1 MAELNERQRQLLD
14 DLRAVHE
21 HLRDG
26 TREAYGRINPFTE
39 DLIDWRERGRYW
51 TGDDRD
57 VTIYNSTTLAGDVQ
71 IGRGTWIGPF
81 CSLDGTGGLEIGE
94 GCDISAGVQL
104 VTHDS
109 VRRALSGGAAPI
121 ETAPIRI
128 GDRCFVGSLAVV
140 TRGVTHRALLRGRRR
155 LGGDR
160 RRAAADDRR
169 RHPGPADRARGARRR
184 RRAARLR
191 LKRSAGVPNTRTCH
205 PSARRRSLPISRSSS
220 ASRRSPSGFEADGN
234 VEDAITAVELG
245 AIVAGA
251 RHPGVHAS
259 HRLER
264 LLERIAAE
272 HLEPLTA
279 RPAREGVERVLHIVT
294 ETYPVGGHSRMIW
307 RWIERDGER
316 IHTVVTT
323 RQRAARSDGVGQAAE
338 ASGGA
343 FVELDH
349 ETPALERAR
358 AVRELVADADVVVM
372 HAHPNDPVA
381 VLALAAAGER
391 PPVVFFNHC
400 DHLFWLGAGIVDAL
414 YSLRPVGTK
423 LGLRRGIAAA
433 RQLQG
438 PAPVVG
444 GQDGNGP
451 AANPDAGLRARARAN
466 LLRQQG
472 WPSNTILLLSVGAS
486 YKFTGEPGSTLLD
499 LVGPVVDANPRVR
512 VLAIGPTDDGA
523 WREANERTRGRIFA
537 MGPRTGLAPVF
548 AAADI
553 YLESRPGGG
562 PGASSEAAAH
572 GLPVLTH
579 AHQRRGRRAAHDGG
593 RLRRHARARP
603 RGLPRDPPALDR
615 LAGAARRDRRAGP
628 RRARRHRRRLDRRG
642 RAGVRPRGGR
652 RPHIRRRAHAR
663 PRRARRLRRAGR
675 PRQRDAPAAR
685 RVRRRA
691 S

>member
-1 MAELNERQRQLLD
+1 
-14 DLRAVHE
+14 V
-21 HLRDG
+21 
-26 TREAYGRINPFTE
+26 
-39 DLIDWRERGRYW
+39 
-51 TGDDRD
+51 
-57 VTIYNSTTLAGDVQ
+57 S
-71 IGRGTWIGPF
+71 
-81 CSLDGTGGLEIGE
+81 
-94 GCDISAGVQL
+94 
-104 VTHDS
+104 S
-109 VRRALSGGAAPI
+109 VRTSSFAAN
-121 ETAPIRI
+121 
-128 GDRCFVGSLAVV
+128 LAVLERFETV
-140 TRGVTHRALLRGRRR
+140 AER
-155 LGGDR
+155 
-160 RRAAADDRR
+160 
-169 RHPGPADRARGARRR
+169 
-184 RRAARLR
+184 
-191 LKRSAGVPNTRTCH
+191 
-205 PSARRRSLPISRSSS
+205 
-220 ASRRSPSGFEADGN
+220 FEADGN

-259 HRLER
+259 HRMER
-264 LLERIAAE
+264 LLERIASE

-279 RPAREGVERVLHIVT
+279 RPAHAGAERVLHIVT

-323 RQRAARSDGVGQAAE
+323 RQRAARADGVGQAAE
-338 ASGGA
+338 ASGGT

-349 ETPALERAR
+349 RAPALERAR
-358 AVRELVADADVVVM
+358 AVRELVADADVVVV

-451 AANPDAGLRARARAN
+451 AASPEPGLRARARAN

-486 YKFTGEPGSTLLD
+486 YKFSGEPGSTLLD

-579 AHQRRGRRAAHDGG
+579 AASAEIAELHTTEAGYGVTLELGPEAYRATLQRWIDSPELRAETGERARAALAATDAAWTAAAEQAYAT
-593 RLRRHARARP
+593 RR
-603 RGLPRDPPALDR
+603 PPAPL
-615 LAGAARRDRRAGP
+615 P
-628 RRARRHRRRLDRRG
+628 PPSS
-642 RAGVRPRGGR
+642 RPFPPSRTCTTSWST
-652 RPHIRRRAHAR
+652 ATT
-663 PRRARRLRRAGR
+663 
-675 PRQRDAPAAR
+675 
-685 RVRRRA
+685 RRA
-691 S
+691 SRSPSPPSMS